1 MTQIIDKC
9 DSTFYNTMSLITII
23 ILHRIYCCYNTCD
36 ILHHLDWCFICY
48 WYHRTLIVMTL
59 VTIYFHQVHLLASS
73 IFSCYNIKKTIN
85 CSRSSHVNRINSTW
99 WWCYYYFH
107 PCFIIIFYLLHSSFT
122 TTELQGS
129 CSIYS
134 CLLLESRFI
143 FTYLYIHII
152 SLYMMYTSI
161 LSVLFSTVLCCKE
174 QGGCC
179 TRYTCMYVWTYRSY
193 LHSIHSSKLLIRA
206 S

>member
-1 MTQIIDKC
+1 M
-9 DSTFYNTMSLITII
+9 ITIFQYI
-23 ILHRIYCCYNTCD
+23 
-36 ILHHLDWCFICY
+36 DWCSICY
-48 WYHRTLIVMTL
+48 WYHRILIVMTL
-59 VTIYFHQVHLLASS
+59 ETIYFPQIHLLAPSLIS
-73 IFSCYNIKKTIN
+73 WYNINNHVHIFPLCYWGRRLLCIAWSK
-85 CSRSSHVNRINSTW
+85 SSHLNRINSTW
-99 WWCYYYFH
+99 WWCDYYFH

-134 CLLLESRFI
+134 CFLLESRFI
-143 FTYLYIHII
+143 FTYLYIHIF

-161 LSVLFSTVLCCKE
+161 LSVLFYTVLCCKE